1 MFLSRNVTKANR
13 FIHNKYNPNGR
24 VNGPLTG
31 TWYIPSEQ
39 IEQSALML
47 FKEKRLLVGWHT
59 FGNAISTSSAN
70 SINIASNYVDYI
82 FIDPPFGSNLM
93 YSELNFLW
101 ESWLKVLTDNKNE
114 AIENKVQGKGID
126 EYRLLMTS
134 CLKAAFH
141 VLKPGHW
148 ITIEFSNTRASIW
161 NNIQTALADSG
172 FIVGNVSILDKKHAG
187 IKAMAYPTAVKQDL
201 VISAYKPNG
210 GFEERFKKEAGTQE
224 GVWDFVRTHLGYLAV
239 IKVSDNKLVS
249 IPERDPRVLY
259 DQLVAYYVRKNL
271 MVPLDS
277 GEFQQGLAER
287 FPMRDGM
294 YFLPEQAAEY
304 DKKKLAL
311 GQTLEEEL
319 FVVDEA
325 SAIAWLR
332 NELRNKPQT
341 FQDLHPKFIEK
352 LTGWSKH
359 EVELELSELLE
370 ENFLCYDGKDE
381 VPSQIHSY
389 LSTNYKDLRNLSKDA
404 PELRAK
410 AKDRWYVPDPNKAAD
425 LERMRERALLKEFES
440 YKTATRRLRVLRLE
454 AIRAGFKKAWQELDY
469 QTIVDI
475 AKKIPENVLEEDP
488 KLLMYYDLA
497 VTRIQGN

>member
-1 MFLSRNVTKANR
+1 
-13 FIHNKYNPNGR
+13 
-24 VNGPLTG
+24 
-31 TWYIPSEQ
+31 
-39 IEQSALML
+39 
-47 FKEKRLLVGWHT
+47 
-59 FGNAISTSSAN
+59 
-70 SINIASNYVDYI
+70 
-82 FIDPPFGSNLM
+82 
-93 YSELNFLW
+93 
-101 ESWLKVLTDNKNE
+101 
-114 AIENKVQGKGID
+114 
-126 EYRLLMTS
+126 
-134 CLKAAFH
+134 
-141 VLKPGHW
+141 
-148 ITIEFSNTRASIW
+148 
-161 NNIQTALADSG
+161 
-172 FIVGNVSILDKKHAG
+172 
-187 IKAMAYPTAVKQDL
+187 VKQDL
-201 VISAYKPNG
+201 IISAYKPNV
-210 GFEERFKKEAGTQE
+210 GFEERFKREAGTLE

-239 IKVSDNKLVS
+239 TKISDNKLVP

-259 DQLVAYYVRKNL
+259 DQVVAYHVRKNL

-304 DKKKLAL
+304 DRKKLAL
-311 GQTLEEEL
+311 GQTLQEEL

-389 LSTNYKDLRNLSKDA
+389 LSTNYKELRNLPNDA

-425 LERMRERALLKEFES
+425 LERMRERTLLREFET
-440 YKTATRRLRVLRLE
+440 YKESGPRIRVFRIE

-469 QTIVDI
+469 QTIVDV
-475 AKKIPENVLEEDP
+475 AKKLPSEVLESDS
-488 KLLMYYDLA
+488 KLLMWYDLA
-497 VTRIQGN
+497 TTRIEQQK